1 MAIILELSPEQEE
14 QLREA
19 ADVRGLSVEG
29 YLLTLVEAIVQPQ
42 PTSQGRKTLDRRVLL
57 GGLFRKGAKVQ
68 VEALRNPDQVVR
80 ESIRQMRESVLKY
93 KEQAV
98 DAITTMNM
106 LRSAV
111 EAQERQS
118 VEKELKAL
126 RALAQEDRERAKR
139 LWQEKTVL
147 DKHRTAVQQEL
158 YVATAA
164 AAALTRA
171 FRQEEE
177 RAQERASKAQ
187 AGALKAYQAV
197 MLPADRIAPLIEAYQ
212 TEAEWDLA
220 FEEWVLQ
227 TMQRLSESTLE
238 KDLPQP
244 VPVDDAAAFTD
255 KARDWAR
262 EIKNEPSAFDIGS
275 DEAP

>member
-1 MAIILELSPEQEE
+1 MAITLELTPEQEE

-19 ADVRGLSVEG
+19 ADVRGLTVEG
-29 YLLTLVEAIVQPQ
+29 YLLTLVEAIVQP
-42 PTSQGRKTLDRRVLL
+42 PTTSPGRKPLVQHALL
-57 GGLFRKGAKVQ
+57 KILFRKGADVQ
-68 VEALRNPDQVVR
+68 AEAMRNPDEAVR
-80 ESIRQMRESVLKY
+80 KSIREMRESVRKY

-98 DAITTMNM
+98 DAMTTMNM

-111 EAQERQS
+111 ELQERQS
-118 VEKELKAL
+118 TEKELKAL
-126 RALAQEDRERAKR
+126 RALAQQDRERAKK

-164 AAALTRA
+164 AAELTRA

-197 MLPADRIAPLIEAYQ
+197 MLPADRIAPLIAAYQ
-212 TEAEWDLA
+212 TAAEWDLA

-244 VPVDDAAAFTD
+244 IPVDDAAAFTD
-255 KARDWAR
+255 KARDFAR
-262 EIKNEPSAFDIGS
+262 EIKNEPSAFDTGN
-275 DEAP
+275 DEVP

>member
-1 MAIILELSPEQEE
+1 MAITLELTPEQEE

-19 ADVRGLSVEG
+19 AVVRGLTVEG
-29 YLLTLVEAIVQPQ
+29 YLLTLVEAIVQP
-42 PTSQGRKTLDRRVLL
+42 PTTSPGRKPLYRRALL
-57 GGLFRKGAKVQ
+57 GGLFRKGTDVQ
-68 VEALRNPDQVVR
+68 AEAMRNPDQVVR

-111 EAQERQS
+111 EVQERQS
-118 VEKELKAL
+118 AEKELKAL
-126 RALAQEDRERAKR
+126 RALAQQDRERAKR

-212 TEAEWDLA
+212 TEAEWDQA

-244 VPVDDAAAFTD
+244 IPADDAAAFTD

-262 EIKNEPSAFDIGS
+262 EIKNEPSAFDIQEE
-275 DEAP
+275 EAP

>member
-1 MAIILELSPEQEE
+1 MAIILELTPEQEE

-19 ADVRGLSVEG
+19 ALVRGVTVEG
-29 YLLTLVEAIVQPQ
+29 YLLTLVEAIMQPQ
-42 PTSQGRKTLDRRVLL
+42 ATSQGHTPLYRRALVR
-57 GGLFRKGAKVQ
+57 LFRKGTKLQA
-68 VEALRNPDQVVR
+68 EAMRNPDQVVR

-98 DAITTMNM
+98 DAATTMNM

-111 EAQERQS
+111 EVQERQS
-118 VEKELKAL
+118 AEKEFKAL
-126 RALAQEDRERAKR
+126 RALAAQDRERAKR

-158 YVATAA
+158 YVAIAA

-187 AGALKAYQAV
+187 AGALKAYKLV
-197 MLPADRIAPLIEAYQ
+197 MLPADRIAPLIKAYQ
-212 TEAEWDLA
+212 TEAEWDQA
-220 FEEWVLQ
+220 FEEWALE

-238 KDLPQP
+238 TDLPKP
-244 VPVDDAAAFTD
+244 APVDDAEAFTD
-255 KARDWAR
+255 KARDFAR
-262 EIKNEPSAFDIGS
+262 EIKNEPSAFDFGN
-275 DEAP
+275 DDAP

>member
-1 MAIILELSPEQEE
+1 
-14 QLREA
+14 
-19 ADVRGLSVEG
+19 
-29 YLLTLVEAIVQPQ
+29 VQP
-42 PTSQGRKTLDRRVLL
+42 PAASPKRKPLYRHALGR
-57 GGLFRKGAKVQ
+57 LFRKGTDLQA
-68 VEALRNPDQVVR
+68 EAMRNPDQVVR

-111 EAQERQS
+111 EVQERQS
-118 VEKELKAL
+118 TEKELKAL
-126 RALAQEDRERAKR
+126 RALAEQDRERAKR

-147 DKHRTAVQQEL
+147 DRHRTAVQQEL

-177 RAQERASKAQ
+177 RAQERATKAQ

-212 TEAEWDLA
+212 TELEWDQA

-238 KDLPQP
+238 QELPKP
-244 VPVDDAAAFTD
+244 APVDDAATFTD

-262 EIKNEPSAFDIGS
+262 EIRNEPSACDIQEE
-275 DEAP
+275 EAP